1 MKLRITDWKD
11 IFGQEA
17 AKLAVEVSAGGG
29 HHLLL
34 SGRPRSGKTMIASS
48 LPGLLPALSEAEV
61 QERRAMGLRAE
72 KTPFCVPRPEITP
85 AAMVGGARRRRLGE
99 ANHAHGGVLLLD
111 DIPAFRAS
119 ALLPL
124 VGVLD
129 RGEANGYPAR
139 FILVA
144 TMRDHPP
151 IALLEPT
158 VRALVPG
165 YKPPAPEPVLLSF
178 DIHIALEDRT
188 SRSLFDSSEDA
199 RRRVALARLIQE
211 ERFGTRERLNSKM
224 TDEEVKRYCVL
235 GRSEQAFL
243 DEVRRYFSIR
253 RRETARVLRIARTI
267 ADLAGSDPIRGQHL
281 AEASRYRVHRFNERF
296 LGEESVLMGPWEP
309 IPPPA

>member
-1 MKLRITDWKD
+1 
-11 IFGQEA
+11 
-17 AKLAVEVSAGGG
+17 
-29 HHLLL
+29 
-34 SGRPRSGKTMIASS
+34 
-48 LPGLLPALSEAEV
+48 
-61 QERRAMGLRAE
+61 
-72 KTPFCVPRPEITP
+72 
-85 AAMVGGARRRRLGE
+85 
-99 ANHAHGGVLLLD
+99 
-111 DIPAFRAS
+111 
-119 ALLPL
+119 
-124 VGVLD
+124 
-129 RGEANGYPAR
+129 
-139 FILVA
+139 
-144 TMRDHPP
+144 
-151 IALLEPT
+151 
-158 VRALVPG
+158 
-165 YKPPAPEPVLLSF
+165 VLLSF